1 MRCFE
6 CDSELSQGFRFCP
19 HCAAPQRS
27 KLVEY
32 FRGHPLIETDP
43 VGLRASRYL
52 GDDRHVR
59 LSIWYG
65 DHAAAVI
72 ALEEYEARRLAAF
85 LHRRV
90 EVPETPSRVERLLTH
105 VDELVGRR
113 PT

>member
-6 CDSELSQGFRFCP
+6 CDGELTDSFRFCP

-52 GDDRHVR
+52 GDDRHIR
-59 LSIWYG
+59 LSIWHG
-65 DHAAAVI
+65 DHPSAVI
-72 ALEEYEARRLAAF
+72 ALEEHEARRLAAF
-85 LHRRV
+85 LSRRV
-90 EVPETPSRVERLLTH
+90 EAPEAASLVERLLAH

-113 PT
+113 PA

>member
-1 MRCFE
+1 MRCSE
-6 CDSELSQGFRFCP
+6 CDGELSDGFRFCP

-43 VGLRASRYL
+43 VGLRVSRYL

-59 LSIWYG
+59 LSIWHG
-65 DHAAAVI
+65 DHAYAVI
-72 ALEEYEARRLAAF
+72 ALEEHEARRLAAF
-85 LHRRV
+85 LSRRV
-90 EVPETPSRVERLLTH
+90 EVAETPTLVERLLTH

>member
-6 CDSELSQGFRFCP
+6 CDGELSDGFRFCP

-43 VGLRASRYL
+43 VGLRVSRYL
-52 GDDRHVR
+52 GDDRHIR
-59 LSIWYG
+59 LSIWNG

-72 ALEEYEARRLAAF
+72 ALEEYEATRLAGF
-85 LHRRV
+85 LSRRADA
-90 EVPETPSRVERLLTH
+90 PATPSPVERLLTR

-113 PT
+113 PS